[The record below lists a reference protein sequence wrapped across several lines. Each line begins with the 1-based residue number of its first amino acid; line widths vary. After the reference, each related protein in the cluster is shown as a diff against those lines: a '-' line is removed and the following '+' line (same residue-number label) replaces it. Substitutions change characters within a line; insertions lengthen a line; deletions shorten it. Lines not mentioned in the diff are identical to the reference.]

1 MNGGR
6 DIVLTGQIVF
16 PPGDRPRQAARV
28 VARVEDV
35 SQADAPATTIAEHVQ
50 EAVALPLGQ
59 SESLPFTIRVPPSS
73 MDPQS
78 RYTVRV
84 HVDVTGTASVT
95 RGDFVST
102 VSYPVSSDQDEIE
115 VAVRR
120 V

>member
-1 MNGGR
+1 
-6 DIVLTGQIVF
+6 
-16 PPGDRPRQAARV
+16 
-28 VARVEDV
+28 
-35 SQADAPATTIAEHVQ
+35 
-50 EAVALPLGQ
+50 
-59 SESLPFTIRVPPSS
+59 
-73 MDPQS
+73 MDLRS

-102 VSYPVSSDQDEIE
+102 VSYPVSSDQDEME